1 MIIKYINSN
10 GISFNLECDNLKIK
24 EGNFHKNS
32 WKAKVEEARY
42 GDTVKSFSKQSI
54 IYEITLTLRG
64 KIEERKR
71 LLDNLHDASEFD
83 IVQNAPGAIWF
94 GEYYIKCFITL
105 SDTHASQDLSY
116 RTDKKIEIYCP
127 YPFWIKES
135 TKQFLPQSST
145 DSTDGLDF
153 PFDFAFD
160 FAPEQVGVAKWSVD
174 HYAPS
179 DFQMIIYGP
188 CSEPKIL
195 INRHPYQI
203 HTELEASDYLV
214 IDSRK
219 NTVTKYMANGTTAN
233 LYNSRNFKYRV
244 FEKIPAGDLTINWSG
259 NFGFDITLYLERSE
273 PKWGTDDNRKNLIT
287 EAGAYLVT
295 E

>member
-1 MIIKYINSN
+1 MEFYYINHL
-10 GISFNLECDNLKIK
+10 GEKIDLSSYPYLFQ
-24 EGNFHKNS
+24 EG
-32 WKAKVEEARY
+32 
-42 GDTVKSFSKQSI
+42 D
-54 IYEITLTLRG
+54 
-64 KIEERKR
+64 
-71 LLDNLHDASEFD
+71 LLDWNYSYQTENNRCCNFKKEPKTFSCKIAVLHDITAPLEQRKKNWKNAVDELLEKLEADIIANKNGTLYADSGYYMFCRFVASNKENWRMGIPFMFNTFS
-83 IVQNAPGAIWF
+83 V
-94 GEYYIKCFITL
+94 L
-105 SDTHASQDLSY
+105 SD
-116 RTDKKIEIYCP
+116 
-127 YPFWIKES
+127 YPVWIKES
-135 TKQFLPQSST
+135 TKQFLPHSSE

-179 DFQMIIYGP
+179 DFRMIVYGP

-195 INRHPYQI
+195 INGHPYQI

-233 LYNSRNFKYRV
+233 LYNSRNFKNSV

-273 PKWGTDDNRKNLIT
+273 PKWGTET
-287 EAGAYLVT
+287 
-295 E
+295 